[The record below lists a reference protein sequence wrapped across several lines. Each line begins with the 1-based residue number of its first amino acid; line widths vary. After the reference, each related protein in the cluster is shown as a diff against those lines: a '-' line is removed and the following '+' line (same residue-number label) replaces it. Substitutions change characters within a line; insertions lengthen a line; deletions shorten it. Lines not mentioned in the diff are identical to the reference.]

1 MSDSLSPQ
9 ALLFMEILQARRLEW
24 VAMPFSR
31 GSSQPRDQTQVCIEG
46 EFFTIG
52 TTRETR
58 EDWSGLSIPSPGDLP
73 DPGVELRSPAL
84 QVDSLPSE
92 PPRKPVIYNKKYVF
106 GLLPIIGTELLKAL
120 KFLK

>member
-58 EDWSGLSIPSPGDLP
+58 EYWSGLSIPSPGDLP

-84 QVDSLPSE
+84 QGDSLPAEYQES
-92 PPRKPVIYNKKYVF
+92 PSF
-106 GLLPIIGTELLKAL
+106 LAFIG
-120 KFLK
+120 FMDN

>member
-58 EDWSGLSIPSPGDLP
+58 EYWSGLSIPSPGDLP
-73 DPGVELRSPAL
+73 DPGVEPVSPVL
-84 QVDSLPSE
+84 QVGSLPSG
-92 PPRKPVIYNKKYVF
+92 PQGQP
-106 GLLPIIGTELLKAL
+106 L
-120 KFLK
+120 

>member
-1 MSDSLSPQ
+1 MSDCFGPRGLYSPPGSSVHG
-9 ALLFMEILQARRLEW
+9 ILQARRLEW

-58 EDWSGLSIPSPGDLP
+58 EYWSGLSIPSPGDLP

-84 QVDSLPSE
+84 QGDSLPAEYQES
-92 PPRKPVIYNKKYVF
+92 PSF
-106 GLLPIIGTELLKAL
+106 LAFIG
-120 KFLK
+120 FMDN